1 MIQVTISF
9 YLEES
14 RVIGAFRWRL
24 KSAVAAAILAA
35 AAAAPA
41 AAQDVTP
48 LEIVI
53 GRSYPITTPSPITNI
68 AVANP
73 EIADVVVIRAGEMVI
88 NAKAAGET
96 DAIIWQENGSRQHY
110 RIQVRSPSQRQQIVV
125 GIKFAEVR
133 RDVIHE
139 LGVSGLY
146 RDNDVR
152 VGTGVFRNDNAF
164 DGSGNVI
171 IPGAGQFLSILTD
184 FNTDKLLGFLEA
196 QEQRGNARTLAEPS
210 IMAGNR
216 DSASFLAGGEL
227 PIPVAQGGTADE
239 GARISIQ
246 YKEFGVRLSFV
257 GEIINDSLIKVTLS
271 PEVSSLDFTNAIT
284 VSGFRIPAFRTRR
297 VHTTVDVKRNQSLI
311 ISGMFNEER
320 ERVRTGVP
328 GLMNLPI
335 IGALFGSTRW
345 QRNESELLVIVSPDL
360 FDPARPRARDIVPL
374 VPDPSRPAQEAIE
387 KRLPPGARRP

>member
-1 MIQVTISF
+1 MTGA
-9 YLEES
+9 YS
-14 RVIGAFRWRL
+14 RRL
-24 KSAVAAAILAA
+24 TSVLTVAVAAF
-35 AAAAPA
+35 AAPA
-41 AAQDVTP
+41 SAQDVTP
-48 LEIVI
+48 LDLVI

-73 EIADVVVIRAGEMVI
+73 EVADVVVIRAGEMVI
-88 NAKAAGET
+88 NARTPGET

-133 RDVIHE
+133 RDVLHE
-139 LGVSGLY
+139 LGVSALY
-146 RDNDVR
+146 RDDDVR

-164 DGSGNVI
+164 DSQGNVV

-227 PIPVAQGGTADE
+227 PIPVAQGGAGLDA
-239 GARISIQ
+239 GRIAIQ
-246 YKEFGVRLSFV
+246 YKEFGVRLSFL

-284 VSGFRIPAFRTRR
+284 ISGFRIPAFRTRR

-320 ERVRTGVP
+320 EKVRTGVP
-328 GLMNLPI
+328 GLMDLPI

-345 QRNESELLVIVSPDL
+345 QRNESELLVIVTPDL
-360 FDPARPRARDIVPL
+360 FDPARPRARDVVPL
-374 VPDPSRPAQEAIE
+374 APDPSRPAQEAIE
-387 KRLPPGARRP
+387 KRLPPGQRQPARRP

>member
-1 MIQVTISF
+1 MT
-9 YLEES
+9 
-14 RVIGAFRWRL
+14 GAYRRRL
-24 KSAVAAAILAA
+24 TSVLTVVVLALAA
-35 AAAAPA
+35 PV

-48 LEIVI
+48 LDLVI

-73 EIADVVVIRAGEMVI
+73 EVADVVVIRAGEMVI
-88 NAKAAGET
+88 NARNPGET

-110 RIQVRSPSQRQQIVV
+110 RIQVRSPSERQQIVV

-133 RDVIHE
+133 RDVLHE
-139 LGVSGLY
+139 LGVSALY
-146 RDNDVR
+146 RDDDVR

-164 DGSGNVI
+164 DSDGNVVV
-171 IPGAGQFLSILTD
+171 PGAGQFLSILTD

-227 PIPVAQGGTADE
+227 PIPVAQGGTSDE
-239 GARISIQ
+239 GARIAIQ

-257 GEIINDSLIKVTLS
+257 GEIINDSLVKVTLS

-284 VSGFRIPAFRTRR
+284 ISGFRIPAFRTRR

-328 GLMNLPI
+328 GLMDLPI

-345 QRNESELLVIVSPDL
+345 QRNESELLVIVTPDL
-360 FDPARPRARDIVPL
+360 FDPARPRARDVVPL

-387 KRLPPGARRP
+387 KRLPPNQRQPARRP

>member
-1 MIQVTISF
+1 VT
-9 YLEES
+9 
-14 RVIGAFRWRL
+14 GAYRRRL
-24 KSAVAAAILAA
+24 TSVLTVALLALAA
-35 AAAAPA
+35 PV

-48 LEIVI
+48 LDLVI

-88 NAKAAGET
+88 NARTPGET

-110 RIQVRSPSQRQQIVV
+110 RIQVRSPSERQQIVV

-133 RDVIHE
+133 RDVLHE
-139 LGVSGLY
+139 LGVSALY
-146 RDNDVR
+146 RDDDVR

-164 DGSGNVI
+164 DSDGNVVV
-171 IPGAGQFLSILTD
+171 PGAGQFLSILTD

-227 PIPVAQGGTADE
+227 PIPVAQGGTSDE
-239 GARISIQ
+239 GARIAIQ
-246 YKEFGVRLSFV
+246 YKEFGVRLSFI
-257 GEIINDSLIKVTLS
+257 GEIINDSLVKVTLS

-284 VSGFRIPAFRTRR
+284 ISGFRIPAFRTRR

-328 GLMNLPI
+328 GLMDLPI

-345 QRNESELLVIVSPDL
+345 QRNESELLVIVTPDL
-360 FDPARPRARDIVPL
+360 FDPARPRARDVVPL

-387 KRLPPGARRP
+387 KRLPPNQRQPARRP

>member
-1 MIQVTISF
+1 MT
-9 YLEES
+9 
-14 RVIGAFRWRL
+14 GAYRRRL
-24 KSAVAAAILAA
+24 TSVLTVAIAAVAA
-35 AAAAPA
+35 PA
-41 AAQDVTP
+41 SAQDVTP
-48 LEIVI
+48 LDLVI

-88 NAKAAGET
+88 NARTPGET

-133 RDVIHE
+133 RDVLHE
-139 LGVSGLY
+139 LGVSALY
-146 RDNDVR
+146 RDDDVR

-164 DGSGNVI
+164 DNQGNVV

-196 QEQRGNARTLAEPS
+196 QEQRGNARILAEPS

-227 PIPVAQGGTADE
+227 PIPVAQGGTSGDE
-239 GARISIQ
+239 GGRISIQ
-246 YKEFGVRLSFV
+246 YKEFGVRLSFT
-257 GEIINDSLIKVTLS
+257 GEIINDSLVKVMLT
-271 PEVSSLDFTNAIT
+271 PEVSSLDFSNAIT
-284 VSGFRIPAFRTRR
+284 ISGFRIPAFRTRR

-320 ERVRTGVP
+320 EKVRTGVP
-328 GLMNLPI
+328 GLMDLPI

-345 QRNESELLVIVSPDL
+345 LRNESELLVIVTPDL
-360 FDPARPRARDIVPL
+360 FDPARPRARDVVPL
-374 VPDPSRPAQEAIE
+374 APDPARPAQEAIE
-387 KRLPPGARRP
+387 KRLPPTQRQPARRP

>member
-1 MIQVTISF
+1 VN
-9 YLEES
+9 
-14 RVIGAFRWRL
+14 RPFRRRL
-24 KSAVAAAILAA
+24 ASVALVAAVAAL
-35 AAAAPA
+35 AAPA
-41 AAQDVTP
+41 AAQAVTALP
-48 LEIVI
+48 LVV
-53 GRSYPITTPSPITNI
+53 GRSYPITTPSPITNV
-68 AVANP
+68 AVTNP
-73 EIADVVVIRAGEMVI
+73 EIADIVLIRAGEMVI
-88 NAKAAGET
+88 NALAPGET

-110 RIQVRSPSQRQQIVV
+110 RIQVRSPSERQQIIV

-139 LGVSGLY
+139 LGISGLY
-146 RDNDVR
+146 RDGDVR

-164 DGSGNVI
+164 DGQGNVV

-227 PIPVAQGGTADE
+227 PIPVAQGGLGDAGT
-239 GARISIQ
+239 RISID
-246 YKEFGVRLSFV
+246 YKEFGVRLSFM

-284 VSGFRIPAFRTRR
+284 ISGFRIPAFRTRR

-345 QRNESELLVIVSPDL
+345 QRNESELLVIVTPDL

-374 VPDPSRPAQEAIE
+374 VPEPTRPAQEAIE
-387 KRLPPGARRP
+387 KRLPPSQRPQTQRP

>member
-1 MIQVTISF
+1 V
-9 YLEES
+9 
-14 RVIGAFRWRL
+14 V
-24 KSAVAAAILAA
+24 
-35 AAAAPA
+35 
-41 AAQDVTP
+41 
-48 LEIVI
+48 
-53 GRSYPITTPSPITNI
+53 GRSYPITTPSAITN
-68 AVANP
+68 VSVTKP
-73 EIADVVVIRAGEMVI
+73 EIADVVIIRAGEIVI
-88 NAKAAGET
+88 NAVTPGET

-110 RIQVRSPSQRQQIVV
+110 RVQVRSPSQRQQIIV

-152 VGTGVFRNDNAF
+152 VGTGAFRNDNAF
-164 DGSGNVI
+164 DNQGNVI

-227 PIPVAQGGTADE
+227 PIPVAQGGAGGIE

-246 YKEFGVRLSFV
+246 YKEFGVRLSFI

-284 VSGFRIPAFRTRR
+284 ISGFRIPAFRTRR

-335 IGALFGSTRW
+335 LGALFGSTRW
-345 QRNESELLVIVSPDL
+345 QRNESELLVIVTPDL
-360 FDPARPRARDIVPL
+360 FDPARPRARDVVPL
-374 VPDPSRPAQEAIE
+374 VPEPSRPAQEAIE
-387 KRLPPGARRP
+387 KRLPPSARQRP

>member
-1 MIQVTISF
+1 MNRPYRRRFASV
-9 YLEES
+9 
-14 RVIGAFRWRL
+14 VIAA
-24 KSAVAAAILAA
+24 AVATIAV
-35 AAAAPA
+35 PA
-41 AAQDVTP
+41 AAQDVTSLP
-48 LEIVI
+48 LVV
-53 GRSYPITTPSPITNI
+53 GRSYPITTPSPITNV
-68 AVANP
+68 AVTNP
-73 EIADVVVIRAGEMVI
+73 EIADVVLIRAGEMVI
-88 NAKAAGET
+88 NALTPGET

-110 RIQVRSPSQRQQIVV
+110 RIEVRSPSQRQQIVV

-146 RDNDVR
+146 RDSDVR

-164 DGSGNVI
+164 DSQGNVI

-227 PIPVAQGGTADE
+227 PIPVAQGGGGDDIGT
-239 GARISIQ
+239 RISIQ
-246 YKEFGVRLSFV
+246 YKEFGVRLSFI

-271 PEVSSLDFTNAIT
+271 PEVSSLDFTNAI
-284 VSGFRIPAFRTRR
+284 VISGFRIPAFRTRR

-335 IGALFGSTRW
+335 LGALFGSTRW
-345 QRNESELLVIVSPDL
+345 QRNESELLVIVTPDL
-360 FDPARPRARDIVPL
+360 FDPARPRARDVVPL
-374 VPDPSRPAQEAIE
+374 VPEPTRPAQEAIE
-387 KRLPPGARRP
+387 KRLPPSQRPQSQRP

>member
-1 MIQVTISF
+1 M
-9 YLEES
+9 L
-14 RVIGAFRWRL
+14 A
-24 KSAVAAAILAA
+24 AVAALAT
-35 AAAAPA
+35 PA

-48 LEIVI
+48 LELVV

-73 EIADVVVIRAGEMVI
+73 EVADVVVIRAGEMVI
-88 NAKAAGET
+88 NARTPGET
-96 DAIIWQENGSRQHY
+96 DAIVWQENGARQHY
-110 RIQVRSPSQRQQIVV
+110 RIEVRSQSQRQQIVV

-146 RDNDVR
+146 RDGDVR

-164 DGSGNVI
+164 DGQGNVI
-171 IPGAGQFLSILTD
+171 VPGAGQFLSILTD
-184 FNTDKLLGFLEA
+184 FSTDKLLGFLEA

-227 PIPVAQGGTADE
+227 PIPVAQGGTGDE

-246 YKEFGVRLSFV
+246 YKEFGVRLSFI
-257 GEIINDSLIKVTLS
+257 GEIINDSLIKVTLA
-271 PEVSSLDFTNAIT
+271 PEVSSLDFTNAIL

-297 VHTTVDVKRNQSLI
+297 VYTTVDVKRNQSLI

-345 QRNESELLVIVSPDL
+345 QRNESVLLVIVTPDL
-360 FDPARPRARDIVPL
+360 FDPARPRPRDVVPL
-374 VPDPSRPAQEAIE
+374 VPEPTRPAQEAIE
-387 KRLPPGARRP
+387 KRLPPSQRPTQRP

>member
-1 MIQVTISF
+1 MTRPYRRHVASVAM
-9 YLEES
+9 L
-14 RVIGAFRWRL
+14 A
-24 KSAVAAAILAA
+24 AVAAYAT
-35 AAAAPA
+35 PVD
-41 AAQDVTP
+41 AQEVTP
-48 LEIVI
+48 LALVV
-53 GRSYPITTPSPITNI
+53 GRSYPITTPSAITNI

-73 EIADVVVIRAGEMVI
+73 EVADVVVIRAGEMVI
-88 NAKAAGET
+88 NARTPGET
-96 DAIIWQENGSRQHY
+96 DAIIWQENGARQHF
-110 RIQVRSPSQRQQIVV
+110 RIEVRSQSQRQQIIV

-146 RDNDVR
+146 RDGDVR

-164 DGSGNVI
+164 DSQGNVI
-171 IPGAGQFLSILTD
+171 VPGAGQFLSILTD
-184 FNTDKLLGFLEA
+184 FSTDKLLGFLEA

-227 PIPVAQGGTADE
+227 PIPVAQGGGAGDE

-271 PEVSSLDFTNAIT
+271 PEVSSLDFTNAI
-284 VSGFRIPAFRTRR
+284 VISGFRIPAFRTRR

-328 GLMNLPI
+328 GLMDLPI

-345 QRNESELLVIVSPDL
+345 QRNESELLVIVTPDL
-360 FDPARPRARDIVPL
+360 FDPARPRARDVVPL
-374 VPDPSRPAQEAIE
+374 VPEPNRPAQEAIE
-387 KRLPPGARRP
+387 KRLPPSQRPTQRP